1 MICIRSQL
9 VSNYFPTYK
18 RSKYVYVGNKSA
30 TLGTLFSTSASFNRM
45 RQSTAFVVCILY
57 FVLKVWYILI
67 YMGVTEILTQ
77 VQQAAVQS
85 VIIQEEIGMALWTV
99 KRWPSCFNTWMQFS
113 APFCS

>member
-1 MICIRSQL
+1 
-9 VSNYFPTYK
+9 
-18 RSKYVYVGNKSA
+18 
-30 TLGTLFSTSASFNRM
+30 M

-85 VIIQEEIGMALWTV
+85 VIIQEEMGNGALCLDRKTLTQV
-99 KRWPSCFNTWMQFS
+99 ASTPGCNSPP